1 MKSWKILLVSGWV
14 LLVGG
19 VLLAMLA
26 LLQNDAG
33 LPLRVRVKMP
43 TGQIKEVKNEEG
55 MTGYQFRLPGRLAL
69 PKRLAHL
76 ARVFEDDLAL
86 PKLGKSHGHA
96 ILRGEGRFF
105 VSERAVTFTL
115 EDGSDPRTNG
125 RSYSVS
131 VPYRFKTRQIMM
143 ILGSGVLGLLL
154 LLGNASG
161 RASLSK
167 LADVV
172 AGLPRRCEP
181 WLARWFRPYLV
192 VWLSL
197 PSFLLFA
204 TLPPLWK
211 DDDALIQILSPPSS
225 MTILHFSW
233 LYSLLARLPGYLLDW
248 VLSLASMVPWPGWTF
263 WRPLPDFELR
273 HAYALLLVQ
282 HALLWLALAWVIRQ
296 VTRGRSGILQV
307 VMVGGCLVWA
317 PFYTFAHLMGT
328 EAGAMLASF
337 FTVGAALLVM
347 ERMTA
352 QRLALYGFTLF
363 AAAACRHIFALL
375 AAALPLALLSRAIFA
390 RCEKERFWCRICRAM
405 PGVVLVGL
413 TAVMVFGAN
422 SLVKL
427 AAGKVLGFENRS
439 TFGRVAGTRETFL
452 KCPQQVRDKWFQIL
466 SARLKSPH
474 ARHALEASFFHA
486 QYWAGGRDHV
496 ASRIAEE
503 SGLDGE
509 ALELAID
516 RAFEE
521 STKTILFAMSEPLLQ
536 EILSDTRRVF
546 LTLNVRDFAYAPVS
560 RHQKVERC
568 LDEISPES
576 IQAAYWGGFGGRPA
590 IDYDHAE
597 PLALYLGAYLGLLDG
612 VTPAVMLGLASALA
626 AFVFWRSARERVPP
640 PNNLH
645 LGIALLAT
653 ATGMMLATNLIIC
666 FFDRYALPV
675 FTLYPLVFLIMIPV
689 VCSKALQRL

>member
-1 MKSWKILLVSGWV
+1 MKSRRVLVVTGWV

-19 VLLAMLA
+19 VLLAVLA

-33 LPLRVRVKMP
+33 LPLRVRVQMP
-43 TGQIKEVKNEEG
+43 TGQIKEVQNKEG

-154 LLGNASG
+154 LLGNAPG

-248 VLSLASMVPWPGWTF
+248 GLSLAGMAPWPGWTF

-282 HALLWLALAWVIRQ
+282 HALLWLALAWVIRL

-363 AAAACRHIFALL
+363 AAAAFRHIFALL
-375 AAALPLALLSRAIFA
+375 AMVLPLALLSRAIFSQM
-390 RCEKERFWCRICRAM
+390 REVSVLQRLLRAT
-405 PGVVLVGL
+405 PGIFLVCL
-413 TAVMVFGAN
+413 VTVMGFGAN
-422 SLVKL
+422 SLF
-427 AAGKVLGFENRS
+427 KVVATKTIGFAKRS
-439 TFGRVAGTRETFL
+439 TFGHMPGTRETFMR
-452 KCPQQVRDKWFQIL
+452 CSQEERDRWYPVLMAK
-466 SARLKSPH
+466 LKSPLS
-474 ARHALEASFFHA
+474 RHALEASFYHGT
-486 QYWAGGRDHV
+486 YAGGGHKYV
-496 ASRIAEE
+496 AKKIAAET
-503 SGLDGE
+503 GLEGDE
-509 ALELAID
+509 LDLATDLAYLEYAKVLLL
-516 RAFEE
+516 
-521 STKTILFAMSEPLLQ
+521 TMPEPVIK
-536 EILSDTRRVF
+536 EIIFDTRKVF
-546 LTLNVRDFAYAPVS
+546 LEFDAREFAYAPIS
-560 RHQKVERC
+560 RHQKVERL
-568 LDEISPES
+568 LDEITPET
-576 IQAAYWGGFGGRPA
+576 IATAYWGGFGGCPA
-590 IDYDHAE
+590 REYDHAE
-597 PLALYLGAYLGLLDG
+597 PFALALSAYLGLLYGITPVMMIGLGG
-612 VTPAVMLGLASALA
+612 VLLGYMLWNWFRWRTPMHG
-626 AFVFWRSARERVPP
+626 
-640 PNNLH
+640 NLH
-645 LGIALLAT
+645 LAIALLVSAT
-653 ATGMMLATNLIIC
+653 AMMLVTNVIIC
-666 FFDRYALPV
+666 FYDRYALPL
-675 FTLYPLVFLIMIPV
+675 FTLYPAAILLMIPLP
-689 VCSKALQRL
+689 CGKDSQPS